1 MTLYDNIK
9 TLRENLKMSQDELA
23 KKVGYKDRTSIA
35 KIESGKVDLSQSKI
49 FAFANALNTTP
60 EELMGLKYYEDREV
74 SEYAQAVKDNPN
86 LRLLFDA
93 SKDMSKD
100 DIDFVLNTIEML
112 KKREAK
118 EYGHVIVKELDKTA
132 LLTKN
137 TELKELTF
145 KEFADMFLE
154 IKKAHITHS
163 TLVMYNHAICAYRSI
178 HDMKLSDI
186 KPLHIQNVV
195 NKMVTSP
202 TTITTY
208 YKVVSRIFYIAI
220 NPYKIISDNPCT
232 GVRLPRVER
241 KSMIHT
247 ISDEELNQFAKFM
260 REKYPQ
266 AYYFLQIA
274 RYTGMR
280 FSEVYGLTWNDI
292 SLENHQ
298 IHINKQL
305 SFRKGVITFEKTKTA
320 NSVRILPIPPI
331 LENILIEYKSHELEF
346 EHDLVLN
353 PYKKNGVK
361 WQINTYLKR
370 FGDNLSAH
378 NLRHTYA
385 TKLLANGLD
394 VKTVSSLLGDTPQM
408 VMKTYVHY
416 NDEMKAAASN
426 AVANIF
432 K

>member
-1 MTLYDNIK
+1 MQYNVSV
-9 TLRENLKMSQDELA
+9 R
-23 KKVGYKDRTSIA
+23 KKDKGYQVIVSYKDGYRWRQKSKQGFRT
-35 KIESGKVDLSQSKI
+35 Q
-49 FAFANALNTTP
+49 
-60 EELMGLKYYEDREV
+60 
-74 SEYAQAVKDNPN
+74 
-86 LRLLFDA
+86 
-93 SKDMSKD
+93 
-100 DIDFVLNTIEML
+100 
-112 KKREAK
+112 REAK
-118 EYGHVIVKELDKTA
+118 EYGHVILKELDKTV
-132 LLTKN
+132 LLTKD
-137 TELKELTF
+137 TELKDLTF

-154 IKKAHITHS
+154 IKKGHVTHN
-163 TLVMYNHAICAYRSI
+163 TLNMYRHAVDAYKSI
-178 HDMKLSDI
+178 HNMKLSDV
-186 KPLHIQNVV
+186 KPIHIQNVV
-195 NKMVTSP
+195 NKMVSSH
-202 TTITTY
+202 TTINSY

-220 NPYKIISDNPCT
+220 NPYKIIIDNPCT

-241 KSMIHT
+241 KNAIHT
-247 ISDEELNQFAKFM
+247 ISDEDLNKFAKYM

-280 FSEVYGLTWNDI
+280 LSEVYGLTWNDI
-292 SLENHQ
+292 DLENHQ
-298 IHINKQL
+298 IHVNKQL
-305 SFRKGVITFEKTKTA
+305 SYIKGVITFEKTKTA

-331 LENILIEYKSHELEF
+331 LEKILIEYQTHELEF
-346 EHDLVLN
+346 EYDLVLN

-361 WQINTYLKR
+361 CQINTYLKQ

-426 AVANIF
+426 AVADIF

>member
-1 MTLYDNIK
+1 MQYNFTI
-9 TLRENLKMSQDELA
+9 R
-23 KKVGYKDRTSIA
+23 KKDKGFQIIVAYKDGYKW
-35 KIESGKVDLSQSKI
+35 KQKSKQG
-49 FAFANALNTTP
+49 FKT
-60 EELMGLKYYEDREV
+60 
-74 SEYAQAVKDNPN
+74 
-86 LRLLFDA
+86 
-93 SKDMSKD
+93 
-100 DIDFVLNTIEML
+100 
-112 KKREAK
+112 KREAK

-132 LLTKN
+132 LLTKD
-137 TELKELTF
+137 TELKDLTF

-154 IKKAHITHS
+154 IKKAHVAHS
-163 TLVMYNHAICAYRSI
+163 TLVMYNHAVCAFNSI
-178 HDMKLSDI
+178 HNMKLSDV
-186 KPLHIQNVV
+186 KPLHIQNAI
-195 NKMVTSP
+195 NKMATSP
-202 TTITTY
+202 TTINSY
-208 YKVVSRIFYIAI
+208 YKVVERIFYIAI

-241 KSMIHT
+241 KNMIHT

-292 SLENHQ
+292 SLENRQ

>member
-1 MTLYDNIK
+1 MQYNVSV
-9 TLRENLKMSQDELA
+9 R
-23 KKVGYKDRTSIA
+23 KKDKGYQVIVSYKDGYRWRQKSKQGFRT
-35 KIESGKVDLSQSKI
+35 Q
-49 FAFANALNTTP
+49 
-60 EELMGLKYYEDREV
+60 
-74 SEYAQAVKDNPN
+74 
-86 LRLLFDA
+86 
-93 SKDMSKD
+93 
-100 DIDFVLNTIEML
+100 
-112 KKREAK
+112 REAK
-118 EYGHVIVKELDKTA
+118 EYGHVILKELDKTV
-132 LLTKN
+132 LLTKD
-137 TELKELTF
+137 TELKDLTF

-154 IKKAHITHS
+154 IKKGHVTHN
-163 TLVMYNHAICAYRSI
+163 TLNMYRHAVDAYKSI
-178 HDMKLSDI
+178 HNMKLSDV
-186 KPLHIQNVV
+186 KPIHIQNVV
-195 NKMVTSP
+195 NKMVSSP
-202 TTITTY
+202 TTINSY

-220 NPYKIISDNPCT
+220 NPYKIIIDNPCT

-241 KSMIHT
+241 KNAIHT
-247 ISDEELNQFAKFM
+247 ISDEDLNKFAKYM

-280 FSEVYGLTWNDI
+280 LSEVYGLTWNDI
-292 SLENHQ
+292 DLENHQ
-298 IHINKQL
+298 IHVNKQL
-305 SFRKGVITFEKTKTA
+305 SYIKGVITFEKTKTA

-331 LENILIEYKSHELEF
+331 LEKILIEYQTHELEF
-346 EHDLVLN
+346 EYDLVLN

-361 WQINTYLKR
+361 CQINTILKQ